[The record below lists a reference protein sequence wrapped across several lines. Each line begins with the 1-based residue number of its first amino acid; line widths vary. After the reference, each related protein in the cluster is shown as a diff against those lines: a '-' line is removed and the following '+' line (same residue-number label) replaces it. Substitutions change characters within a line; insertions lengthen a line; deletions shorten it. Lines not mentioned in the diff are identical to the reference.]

1 MTDNKNTNS
10 NAENSSAGHK
20 HIKNTDNES
29 TRMLPNNSDNF
40 NTAEFKA
47 LINQAEQGSKNVRSS
62 VTNRQPSSAQP
73 HSQPVRRQT
82 ASDPQAPLQRTPKTS
97 ANNQFR
103 SNGMNQGINHSQQNR
118 PYPNRPANHPQNG
131 NNGYYGNNG
140 QNNYP
145 NGNNG
150 YYNNNGQNNY
160 PNGSNGYY
168 NNNGQNNYPNGNNG
182 YYNNNG
188 QNNYRNPGYG
198 QPVNPAA
205 NNMPE
210 EEYYDYE
217 EPKRSSV
224 PKNTHT
230 KKSKKKKSRTA
241 KILTR
246 IIIILLILFLV
257 IFGIYSC
264 TAITLIRKMNHVETG
279 SRNHVAGALSAE
291 HVTSVLIIGT
301 DGRDTN
307 DSGRSDSIILVSLN
321 SKTDKI
327 TLTSFMRDSYV
338 EIPGYGN
345 DKLNHSYAYGGA
357 ELLMD
362 TIELNFNVRIDDYV
376 KVNFGSFTSI
386 LDAVGGIDVEIS
398 EEEAQEINTILMAEV
413 NELMGDPADS
423 DLLGGGGMVHLNGK
437 QALAYSRIRYVGNAD
452 FERTERQRLVISKA
466 VEKLK
471 SFSPSVISSI
481 ASDAIPQ
488 LSTNMDTSS
497 LYLLS
502 LKLPFLLGDEMQ
514 QIQIPADNTYWSTTT
529 SSGGDALGFD
539 FDANYAIL
547 RDQVYGR

>member
-1 MTDNKNTNS
+1 MTNNKNTNP
-10 NAENSSAGHK
+10 NAENSSSGHK

-40 NTAEFKA
+40 STAEFKA
-47 LINQAEQGSKNVRSS
+47 LINQAEQGSRNVRSS
-62 VTNRQPSSAQP
+62 VSGKSPSNPQP
-73 HSQPVRRQT
+73 HSQPVRRQP
-82 ASDPQAPLQRTPKTS
+82 ASNPQAPLHRTSQTS
-97 ANNQFR
+97 ANNQYR
-103 SNGMNQGINHSQQNR
+103 SNGMNQGINHSQPNR
-118 PYPNRPANHPQNG
+118 PYPNHSTNRPLNNNNGYYNNNVPNNYPNG
-131 NNGYYGNNG
+131 NNGYYNSNG

-150 YYNNNGQNNY
+150 YY
-160 PNGSNGYY
+160 GS
-168 NNNGQNNYPNGNNG
+168 NGQNNYPNGNNG
-182 YYNNNG
+182 YYGSNG
-188 QNNYRNPGYG
+188 QNNYPNSGYG
-198 QPVNPAA
+198 QPA
-205 NNMPE
+205 NQSANDPPE

-217 EPKRSSV
+217 DPRRSAT
-224 PKNTHT
+224 PKNTQT
-230 KKSKKKKSRTA
+230 TKSKKKKSHTA

-264 TAITLIRKMNHVETG
+264 TAISLIRKMNHVDTG
-279 SRNHVAGALSAE
+279 SRNHVAGALSAD

-301 DGRDTN
+301 DGRDIN
-307 DSGRSDSIILVSLN
+307 DSGRSDTIILVSLN

-338 EIPGYGN
+338 EIPGYGS

-376 KVNFGSFTSI
+376 KINFGSFTSI

-398 EEEAQEINTILMAEV
+398 DDEAQEINTILMAEV

-423 DLLGGGGMVHLNGK
+423 DLLSGGGMTHLNGK

-466 VEKLK
+466 VDKLK

-481 ASDAIPQ
+481 ASNAIPQ
-488 LSTNMDTSS
+488 ISTNMDTSS

-502 LKLPFLLGDEMQ
+502 LKLPLLLGDEMQ